1 MKIYIMEDD
10 LSVIGVL
17 EDIIERCSLGTVC
30 GSTEGGPVSLD
41 RVLETGPDLI
51 LADLLMPGKDG
62 IQAVRELRDRGFNG
76 KCVMISQ
83 VTSKDLVAKAYLA
96 GIDFFIQKPINF
108 IEVSQVIGNVAQQLK
123 SEQTLASI
131 RSVFQEEPAAPLPTV
146 SREAARRKR
155 LQYLLGQL
163 GMSGEKGSR
172 DITQMCLKLLELGQ
186 PVSQVG
192 VSALCGLLS
201 TSPRSMEQRARR
213 TAERG
218 LRHVAS
224 LGLEDYNNEIFT
236 RCATQLFPFQEVRAE
251 MAFLQG
257 KGQGGKVNLKK
268 FLDGLLLLTEED

>member
-1 MKIYIMEDD
+1 MKIYIIEDD
-10 LSVIGVL
+10 LSVIGIL
-17 EDIIERCSLGTVC
+17 EDIIERRALGTVC
-30 GSTEGGPVSLD
+30 GSTEGGPVRLEQ
-41 RVLETGPDLI
+41 VLAAGPDLI

-62 IQAVRELRDRGFNG
+62 IQVVRELRERGFQG

-83 VTSKDLVAKAYLA
+83 VTSKDLIAKAYLA
-96 GIDFFIQKPINF
+96 GVDFFIQKPINL

-123 SEQTLASI
+123 SEQALASI
-131 RSVFQEEPAAPLPTV
+131 RSVFQEEYPSPAA
-146 SREAARRKR
+146 SRETARRKR

-163 GMSGEKGSR
+163 GMSGEKGGQ

-201 TSPRSMEQRARR
+201 SSPRSMEQRARR
-213 TAERG
+213 AAERG

-257 KGQGGKVNLKK
+257 RGQGGKVNLKK

>member
-17 EDIIERCSLGTVC
+17 EDIIERCALGTVC
-30 GSTEGGPVSLD
+30 GSTEGGPVNLD
-41 RVLETGPDLI
+41 RVLAAGPDLI

-62 IQAVRELRDRGFNG
+62 IQAVRELRDRGFQG

-83 VTSKDLVAKAYLA
+83 VASKDLVAKAYLA
-96 GIDFFIQKPINF
+96 GVDFFIQKPINF
-108 IEVSQVIGNVAQQLK
+108 IEVSQVIGSVAQQLK
-123 SEQTLASI
+123 SEQALASI
-131 RSVFQEEPAAPLPTV
+131 RSVFQEESPASLPAP

-163 GMSGEKGSR
+163 GMSGEKGGQ
-172 DITQMCLKLLELGQ
+172 DITRMCLKLLELEQ
-186 PVSQVG
+186 PASQVG
-192 VSALCGLLS
+192 VSALCGQLS

-213 TAERG
+213 AAERG

-257 KGQGGKVNLKK
+257 RGQGGKVNLKK

>member
-17 EDIIERCSLGTVC
+17 EDIIERRDLGTVC
-30 GSTEGGPVSLD
+30 GSTEGGPVDLD
-41 RVLETGPDLI
+41 RVLAAGPDLI

-62 IQAVRELRDRGFNG
+62 IQAVRELRDRGFQG

-83 VTSKDLVAKAYLA
+83 VASKDLVAKAYLA
-96 GIDFFIQKPINF
+96 GVDFFIQKPINL
-108 IEVSQVIGNVAQQLK
+108 IEVSQVIGNVARQLK
-123 SEQTLASI
+123 SEKTLASI
-131 RSVFQEEPAAPLPTV
+131 RSVFQEEQPAPPPAG
-146 SREAARRKR
+146 SRETVRRKR

-163 GMSGEKGSR
+163 GMSGEKGGQ
-172 DITQMCLKLLELGQ
+172 DITRMCLKLLELGQ
-186 PVSQVG
+186 PASQVG
-192 VSALCGLLS
+192 VSALCGMLS

-213 TAERG
+213 AAERG

-251 MAFLQG
+251 MSFLQG
-257 KGQGGKVNLKK
+257 RGQGGKVNLKK
-268 FLDGLLLLTEED
+268 FLDGVLLLTEED